1 MEKAFN
7 ILLSTINNVVD
18 ISPKEIELL
27 KTHFTYEEFA
37 PGTTVIKKGEI
48 ANKVFFISEGS
59 MHFYHEEGSEK
70 KTLFIFLEG
79 LFAGAY
85 ESFLHQTPAEG
96 FVETIEKT
104 NALWLPYEKMKI
116 LDDHLPAWNHLQRKV
131 AEERYIQAQKRLAA
145 FIKSDPKE
153 RYEEILKYRPELLER
168 IPDSILATFMNI
180 SLGEFKKLRSI

>member
-7 ILLSTINNVVD
+7 ILVSTIKNVVD

-27 KTHFTYEEFA
+27 KTHFNYEEYE
-37 PGTTVIKKGEI
+37 PGTTLIKKGDI

-59 MHFYHEEGSEK
+59 MHFYHIDQKKK

-96 FVETIEKT
+96 YVETIEKT
-104 NALWLPYEKMKI
+104 NALWLPYEKMKL

-131 AEERYIQAQKRLAA
+131 AEERYIQAQKRMAA
-145 FIKSDPKE
+145 FIKTDPKD
-153 RYEEILKYRPELLER
+153 RYEEILKYRPELLDR
-168 IPDSILATFMNI
+168 IPDSILSSFMNL
-180 SLGEFKKLRSI
+180 STEEFIDLKMG